1 MMQVAFTD
9 KELLLTEEGKLLGK
23 IEFSLSDNTMTI
35 LHTYAYES
43 GRGIGTILMQNA
55 VSWANERH
63 YTIVPVCSFAQK
75 YLNKKNKSNVSE
87 INE

>member
-9 KELLLTEEGKLLGK
+9 TELLITEEGKLLGK
-23 IEFSLSDNTMTI
+23 IEFSLSNNTMTI

-55 VSWANERH
+55 VSWAKERH

-75 YLNKKNKSNVSE
+75 YLKRKNKSNVSE

>member
-9 KELLLTEEGKLLGK
+9 TELLLSEEGKLLGK

-35 LHTYAYES
+35 LHTYSYES
-43 GRGIGTILMQNA
+43 GRVIGTILMQNA
-55 VSWANERH
+55 VSWAKERH

-75 YLNKKNKSNVSE
+75 YLKKDEGKN
-87 INE
+87 